1 SFNEIYNEI
10 GKTSY
15 IDKRVEY
22 LLKVLKFHIE
32 LFSSSIP
39 DKEVIEDFREKSEE
53 NPNFY
58 KLIDSFSDD
67 VMSNLTN
74 EVISFSEVEVNNFD
88 DDLYEDFDGDLD
100 GDVLDDKIEKELN
113 YIDGLFNNII
123 KHERVSRYLVE
134 LLKSVEK

>member
-1 SFNEIYNEI
+1 IY
-10 GKTSY
+10 
-15 IDKRVEY
+15 
-22 LLKVLKFHIE
+22 IE